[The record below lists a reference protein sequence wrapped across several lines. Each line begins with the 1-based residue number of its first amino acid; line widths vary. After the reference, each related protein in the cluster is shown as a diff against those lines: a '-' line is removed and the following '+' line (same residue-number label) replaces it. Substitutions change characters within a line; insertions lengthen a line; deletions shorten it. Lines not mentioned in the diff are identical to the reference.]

1 MSLATPDA
9 PIDTCWRTI
18 GTRGDRTCP
27 RLLEHV
33 RCENCPVHHDTA
45 QALLARLPV
54 HQDDLPTDDG
64 VAPAQGG
71 TRFNVLSFRLQGEW
85 LAMPTRVLDE
95 VAELRPVRAVPHRR
109 RGALLGLVNVRGVL
123 TPCVSL
129 ARVLSLPAA
138 GSFATEPGHRGR
150 LLIVKDGARQIA
162 LPVDAVDG
170 IHPVPDDGVRPPPAT
185 LSAASQGLSMGV
197 IDIGDHRMGLL
208 DPVRLLAALA
218 GGIA

>member
-1 MSLATPDA
+1 MSLALPDA

-18 GTRGDRTCP
+18 GTRGDRSCP
-27 RLLEHV
+27 KLAEYV
-33 RCENCPVHHDTA
+33 RCINCPVYHDTA

-54 HQDDLPTDDG
+54 QLDDTPTD
-64 VAPAQGG
+64 AAITPAESGS
-71 TRFNVLSFRLQGEW
+71 RFNVLVFRLEGEW

-95 VAELRPVRAVPHRR
+95 VGEPRPVHPVPHRR

-129 ARVLSLPAA
+129 ARLLSLSAAPADQPAA
-138 GSFATEPGHRGR
+138 TVRAR

-170 IHPVPDDGVRPPPAT
+170 IHAVPEHAIAPPPAT
-185 LSAASQGLSMGV
+185 LAAAAHALSMGV
-197 IDIGDHRMGLL
+197 IDVADRRIGLL
-208 DPVRLLAALA
+208 DATRLLAALA

>member
-18 GTRGDRTCP
+18 GTGGDRTCP
-27 RLLEHV
+27 RLAEYV
-33 RCENCPVHHDTA
+33 RCVNCPVYHDTA

-54 HQDDLPTDDG
+54 QLDDLPTDDA
-64 VAPAQGG
+64 VAPAQAG
-71 TRFNVLSFRLQGEW
+71 TRFNVLSFRLQGER

-95 VAELRPVRAVPHRR
+95 VGELRPVHAVPHRR

-138 GSFATEPGHRGR
+138 AVPAEPSHRGR

-170 IHPVPDDGVRPPPAT
+170 IHPVPDDGLRPPPAT
-185 LSAASQGLSMGV
+185 LSAASQALSVGV
-197 IDIGDHRMGLL
+197 IDIGAHRLGLL

-218 GGIA
+218 GAIA